1 MEEIEIGVKQCK
13 LIKAIVE
20 NAKKI
25 VHKECDFLYLELK
38 WTKLEDT
45 LDRTWNT
52 LEKELKEISVYDYVF
67 LELVQVL
74 TVPQDRVKPTIS
86 SGGRSH

>member
-45 LDRTWNT
+45 LDRTCNT

-67 LELVQVL
+67 LKLV
-74 TVPQDRVKPTIS
+74 
-86 SGGRSH
+86 